1 MPSKKR
7 MDKEHDSSS
16 LSKVAK
22 VGTAALALG
31 VGVASFNN
39 TAFSRQLKSEF
50 LPALNGARKTALKSL
65 RDNKAI
71 RQGLDKRTTGKDIK
85 EALQLSKKTFKE
97 ATAELKAKNKLRLD
111 SSRKN
116 SFLGTTKHFNQ
127 ILNNDVIYGLRDN
140 ARAEMQQRNIFKL
153 INQYKDKDSKAIM
166 AIANEAYEKIKRNTL
181 KNNETG
187 EIGFSDFLSK
197 RFRKAG
203 FSKEEETKFLKNI
216 YDDLKNIDSAVK
228 NNEAFT
234 PELRSKLKREFENTL
249 KESKKTTDTLYN
261 KLDNVIK
268 NITGAEINTERLL
281 TGSRAATLGDIKKAL
296 KETPELFNEEDFRFN
311 IRQIDGKVVK
321 QDFRD
326 IIKNMSLDDDIIFD
340 KAIRVDRNGTLFSDA
355 AWRDVKDEAFRG
367 FSDTTLGKMFG
378 LTDIRL
384 NKDKAAFATFRALST
399 GKEAAYE
406 LGNPTGNTILMKS
419 KIAISN
425 PTTGKA
431 KLYETVLN
439 DDGYLEL
446 SDVIAEGVLRNNMHG
461 KSARLNK
468 EIVGTNKD
476 LISTSDNKILKALD
490 LEQTGSPN
498 IFTKIKSRFKPKDED
513 YSKNIIKRQKKFF
526 TNDDLAENK
535 IIENAYDYMLEQGL
549 DNNKENLLKAESE
562 VASRML
568 KDNIEIS
575 KMLNSVTAMDQI
587 TDDSI
592 ASLIK
597 SGKIQDK
604 RSLELLNI
612 LNDKKYNNIEELLD
626 NLADSKDTIFN
637 KDLENIINR
646 GISNSDYISNLQ
658 NISQTNLAGI
668 IYSPGESTNVLG
680 IEDIVKREILKEVTI
695 RESGGGVKAGINH
708 LEDVLQ
714 NSNLT
719 PEQSKNLRYLA
730 NWSVMQRNMNLS
742 NDLDADI
749 NLNDAVDYLKNF
761 DDLLATSGTFN
772 KGYIDMLDDLG
783 SRANLFEDAV
793 GNINQ
798 TYINEYNKY
807 SFMKKSSAL
816 NIDQIRS
823 INDAIKTAGD
833 MGKELLAGRNDLNNY
848 TTLTQIP
855 QFMVARLSWGVEAV
869 GLNLSKNSTGST
881 FDYIKNIALKR
892 VLPVA
897 AGIALYDR
905 VNYES
910 ENFTGVSL
918 TGAAANAV
926 ANLDLA
932 GRRLAYATGIGQAID
947 WFKESSVVADYW
959 TGSTD
964 FQNVDERKEWYK
976 DGYSPVRSG
985 RFWGFGSSNEFRGGN
1000 LQYWQ
1005 PNYLKRAHSNYHEVS
1020 LYGSADA
1027 KFAHSWIPTLSHPFS
1042 TLRALWDPY
1051 WLERKHLKEG
1061 DRPYPLTG
1069 KMFSEGTLWGDILN
1083 PTLGEILKPVRML
1096 PEVRRRLGH
1105 DGRDAKAV
1113 IEELNNKIK
1122 HRGKQNKDVL
1132 IMEGTDIRNAR
1143 YYAYGNPGDG
1153 TINLHIAN
1161 GKITSPGTNY
1171 METLPTISKKFI
1183 PTGKVIEPDDNGQ
1196 YQDNTINQNNIVAQA
1211 ISANDSDAKIVVNSI
1226 ISGIN
1231 DTIKSIG
1238 RKAKHNARVQAAANP
1253 SYNPSNIPDGS
1264 EGTYVYTNLVN
1275 QMNQRNLN
1283 YYDNLTNPSMVNKS
1297 LANSYLKDATHSL
1310 KEISGI
1316 YNFLG
1321 ELAFKDDGYSFRY
1334 ANAGAM
1340 TSTTRRF
1347 WDSSVGGIGG
1357 EVMEI
1362 ARRFFPSED
1371 KSIIDYNPLRNTMPE
1386 WLPERFLTG
1395 DPYTSLPKGE
1405 MRLPGKGYETLNK
1418 LHPDQFGEYG
1428 AFDRYKILADIAPT
1442 SEEFKLWR
1450 NIAKNTVTDPELV
1463 KEMQDIQSRT
1473 AKQSGRH
1480 EFYDYR
1486 YIKNDV
1492 KMKSGVVK
1500 SVDGSIVTLQSGEQL
1515 NLGGIKL
1522 TQGADVSELLQA
1534 GQHIHYRTNA
1544 NAIKRLQD
1552 GLITNAVI
1560 YKIGEDGGNVNK
1572 QLVSMG
1578 MAEKDNDDTSAI
1590 GYLANASSMQQTL
1603 GSIQELIA
1611 HANIPILHNKY
1622 MKIET
1627 ARESFTNKQIYGTAF
1642 STWDHPIK
1650 GFIRPALNNTSK
1662 QSLLMHTLAT
1672 GSAALFLNIDK
1683 MTSKTH
1689 LKYLAGG
1696 LTALTNP
1703 SAFLGM
1709 TAAGIWDLGLKVTG
1723 APSRK
1728 TNVELG
1734 AGIGAAVGSV
1744 AWAWNNAE
1752 NPFKAAT
1759 GFALAGYS
1767 ASKWFKLEELGI
1779 RNKKAALIG
1788 AGIGL
1793 GISALKNAR
1802 MNKDMFRRKWIPKET
1817 EKKFELDEYF
1827 DRLEYLKYEGLYKQA
1842 SLRATILEGSNI
1854 RGIYKKI
1861 DKNKKKIAKIQRKA
1875 EKLSNS
1881 VISEGLEYN
1890 KLMNKYNAKIQALEA
1905 QQTVLKGGKYT
1916 KAAIAYKKAMES
1928 TIYGLTEG
1936 STQDEILG
1944 AVPDQY
1950 KDYFMNFM
1958 NETDR
1963 KERKKILNTLP
1974 EYLRKPLQVAW
1985 NEKVEKVESNNK
1997 YFKKHTLP
2005 GIGWKGWKPNVNLKH
2020 VKMKTIQNEGMLL
2033 SDFGYYESEK
2043 SKEQYQ
2049 IAPSIDNINKGKS
2062 GIRHLADMR
2071 SALSGLGVTVQN
2083 ISVEPTS
2090 APGLWIVGDIRQTV
2104 SDVFK
2109 VGQYKVASGINGLTS
2124 LLF

>member
-1 MPSKKR
+1 
-7 MDKEHDSSS
+7 MDKEFDSSS

-22 VGTAALALG
+22 VGAAALAVG
-31 VGVASFNN
+31 VGAASFNN
-39 TAFSRQLKSEF
+39 SALSRQLKSEI
-50 LPALNGARKTALKSL
+50 LPALNGAKKTALKSL

-71 RQGLDKRTTGKDIK
+71 RKGLDKRTTGKDIK
-85 EALQLSKKTFKE
+85 EALQLSKKSFKE

-116 SFLGTTKHFNQ
+116 NFLGATKHFEQ
-127 ILNNDVIYGLRDN
+127 IKTSDVIYGLRDN
-140 ARAEMQQRNIFKL
+140 LKSELKKDNVFKL
-153 INQYKDKDSKAIM
+153 VNKHKDKNSKAVT
-166 AIANEAYEKIKRNTL
+166 AIANEAYEKIRQNTL
-181 KNNETG
+181 KNKETG

-203 FSKEEETKFLKNI
+203 FSKEEETEFLKNI
-216 YDDLKNIDSAVK
+216 YDHLEEIDERVK
-228 NNEAFT
+228 NGDGISSQ
-234 PELRSKLKREFENTL
+234 LKSKLDREFEKTL
-249 KESKKTTDTLYN
+249 QESKKYSDTTFGKFD
-261 KLDNVIK
+261 KLVKKVSGVD
-268 NITGAEINTERLL
+268 INSEKIF
-281 TGSRAATLGDIKKAL
+281 TGSRAATLGDIKQAL
-296 KETPELFNEEDFRFN
+296 KENPDIFEDKDFQFN
-311 IRQIDGKVVK
+311 IRTLNGQTIKK
-321 QDFRD
+321 DFRD
-326 IIKNMSLDDDIIFD
+326 IIKNMDLDDNIIFD
-340 KAIRVDRNGTLFSDA
+340 KAIRVDKDGTLFSDA
-355 AWRDVKDEAFRG
+355 AWRNVKDDMFRG
-367 FSDTTLGKMFG
+367 FSDSTLGNIFG
-378 LTDIRL
+378 LTDVRL
-384 NKDKAAFATFRALST
+384 NNDKAAFATFRALST

-406 LGNPTGNTILMKS
+406 AGNDAGNTILMNS

-431 KLYETVLN
+431 RLYETVLN
-439 DDGYLEL
+439 ENGEMVL
-446 SDVIAEGVLRNNMHG
+446 SNEIAEGVLRNNMHG

-468 EIVGTNKD
+468 EIIGTNKD

-498 IFTKIKSRFKPKDED
+498 IFTKIKSKFRPKDED

-535 IIENAYDYMLEQGL
+535 IVEEARGYLFEQGIEIT
-549 DNNKENLLKAESE
+549 DENILKAESE
-562 VASRML
+562 ISSRML

-575 KMLNSVTAMDQI
+575 KMLNSVTAMNQI

-597 SGKIQDK
+597 SGNITDEK
-604 RSLELLNI
+604 SLHLLKL
-612 LNDKKYNNIEELLD
+612 LNDKNYNSAEELLTEIPKNS
-626 NLADSKDTIFN
+626 NLFFN
-637 KDLENIINR
+637 KDLENIVNR
-646 GISNSDYISNLQ
+646 GLANSDYIENLQ
-658 NISQTNLAGI
+658 NISQTNLGGFLG
-668 IYSPGESTNVLG
+668 YSPGEATNVIG
-680 IEDIVKREILKEVTI
+680 VEDIVRREILKEVII
-695 RESGGGVKAGINH
+695 RESGGGTKAGIAN
-708 LEDVLQ
+708 LENVLQ

-719 PEQSKNLRYLA
+719 PEQSKNLRFLA
-730 NWSVMQRNMNLS
+730 NWSIMQTNMHLS

-749 NLNDAVDYLKNF
+749 KLTDAIDHLKNF
-761 DDLLATSGTFN
+761 DDLLATSGSFN

-783 SRANLFEDAV
+783 ARTNLFENTI
-793 GNINQ
+793 GNINE

-807 SFMKKSSAL
+807 SFMKKSTAL
-816 NIDQIRS
+816 NLDQIRS
-823 INDAIKTAGD
+823 INDAIKSAGD
-833 MGKELLAGRNDLNNY
+833 IGKELFAGRNNLNDY

-855 QFMVARLSWGVEAV
+855 QFMVARLSWGVESI
-869 GLNLSKNSTGST
+869 GLNLSKESTSST
-881 FDYIKNIALKR
+881 FDYMKNIALKR

-910 ENFTGVSL
+910 ENFTGVSV

-926 ANLDLA
+926 ANIDKA
-932 GRRLAYATGIGQAID
+932 SRRLAYATGIGQAID

-964 FQNVDERKEWYK
+964 FQNRDEREEWYK

-1000 LQYWQ
+1000 IQYWQ

-1020 LYGSADA
+1020 LYGSADE

-1042 TLRALWDPY
+1042 TLRALWNPY
-1051 WLERKHLKEG
+1051 WLEKKHLKEG

-1083 PTLGEILKPVRML
+1083 PTLGELLKPVKML

-1132 IMEGTDIRNAR
+1132 ILEGTDIRNAR

-1153 TINLHIAN
+1153 DINVHIAN
-1161 GKITSPGTNY
+1161 GKISSPGISY
-1171 METLPTISKKFI
+1171 MESLPEIDKKFV
-1183 PTGKVIEPDDNGQ
+1183 PTGKVIEQNESGQ
-1196 YQDNTINQNNIVAQA
+1196 YVDNIVHENNIIAQA
-1211 ISANDSDAKIVVNSI
+1211 ISQNDTDSKIVVNGI

-1231 DTIKSIG
+1231 SAIKSLGKKVG
-1238 RKAKHNARVQAAANP
+1238 RRDNRVSA
-1253 SYNPSNIPDGS
+1253 SYTPSNIPDGS

-1275 QMNQRNLN
+1275 QINQRNLQ
-1283 YYDNLTNPSMVNKS
+1283 YYDDRSNPGMVDKS
-1297 LANSYLKDATHSL
+1297 LMNNYLNDAKHSL
-1310 KEISGI
+1310 KEMSGI

-1321 ELAFKDDGYSFRY
+1321 ELAFKSDGYSFRY

-1340 TSTTRRF
+1340 TSSSRRF
-1347 WDSSVGGIGG
+1347 WDSAIGG
-1357 EVMEI
+1357 TGGELMEI

-1371 KSIIDYNPLRNTMPE
+1371 KSIINYNPLRNTMPE

-1395 DPYTSLPKGE
+1395 DPFTSLPKGE
-1405 MRLPGKGYETLNK
+1405 MRLPGKGYETLNE

-1428 AFDRYKILADIAPT
+1428 AFDRFKILADIAPT
-1442 SEEFKLWR
+1442 SEEYKLWR
-1450 NIAKNTVTDPELV
+1450 NIARNTVTDPELI
-1463 KEMQDIQSRT
+1463 KQMQEIQSRT
-1473 AKQSGRH
+1473 VRQSGKH
-1480 EFYDYR
+1480 EFYKYR

-1492 KMKSGVVK
+1492 EMKKGVVK
-1500 SVDGSIVTLQSGEQL
+1500 SVNGSIVELQSGEQL

-1522 TQGADVSELLQA
+1522 SEGADIGELLHA
-1534 GQHIHYRTNA
+1534 GEHINYRTNA
-1544 NAIKRLQD
+1544 NAIKRLED
-1552 GLITNAVI
+1552 GLVTNAVI
-1560 YKIGEDGGNVNK
+1560 YKIGENGGNVNK
-1572 QLVSMG
+1572 QLVTMG
-1578 MAEKDNDDTSAI
+1578 MAEKDNDDRTAI
-1590 GYLANASSMQQTL
+1590 GYLANAGAMQQTI

-1611 HANIPILHNKY
+1611 HAPIPILHNKW

-1627 ARESFTNKQIYGTAF
+1627 ARESFLNEQVYGSSF

-1650 GFIRPALNNTSK
+1650 GFIRPAINRSSQ

-1683 MTSKTH
+1683 LTSKTH

-1723 APSRK
+1723 TSSKK
-1728 TNVELG
+1728 TNIELG
-1734 AGIGAAVGSV
+1734 AGIGAAIGSA

-1752 NPFKAAT
+1752 NPLKAAS

-1767 ASKWFKLEELGI
+1767 AARWFKLSELGL
-1779 RNKKAALIG
+1779 KDSKVAMIG

-1793 GISALKNAR
+1793 GISALKNSR

-1817 EKKFELDEYF
+1817 EKKFEMDEYF
-1827 DRLEYLKYEGLYKQA
+1827 DRLEYLKYEGLYNQA
-1842 SLRATILEGSNI
+1842 ALRATIFEGSNI
-1854 RGIYKKI
+1854 KSIYKKI

-1881 VISEGLEYN
+1881 VISEGLKYN

-1928 TIYGLTEG
+1928 TVYGLSEG
-1936 STQDEILG
+1936 ATQDEILA

-1950 KDYFMNFM
+1950 KDYFMDFM
-1958 NETDR
+1958 NETDK
-1963 KERKKILNTLP
+1963 KERKKILKTLP
-1974 EYLRKPLQVAW
+1974 EYLRRPLQVAW
-1985 NEKVEKVESNNK
+1985 NEKVDRVQSNNK
-1997 YFKKHTLP
+1997 YFKKHKLP
-2005 GIGWKGWKPNVNLKH
+2005 GLGWKGWKPNVNLKH

-2049 IAPSIDNINKGKS
+2049 MAPTINNINKGKS
-2062 GIRHLADMR
+2062 GIKHLADMK
-2071 SALSGLGVTVQN
+2071 SALSGLGVSVQN

-2104 SDVFK
+2104 GDVFK
-2109 VGQYKVASGINGLTS
+2109 VGQYEVASGINGLTS